1 MTVISGN
8 NYNNYE
14 SKNKL
19 GTKYTKYTKYTTNIA
34 IRKNAGGGGYTVWRR
49 GWDRR
54 KLN

>member
-8 NYNNYE
+8 NYNYE

-34 IRKNAGGGGYTVWRR
+34 IRKNAGGGYTV
-49 GWDRR
+49 GEGGGIGG
-54 KLN
+54 N

>member
-34 IRKNAGGGGYTVWRR
+34 IRKNAGGGGGTQFGEGV
-49 GWDRR
+49 GIGG
-54 KLN
+54 N